1 MPRKLTQEEIDA
13 RRQAVE
19 GTWITIQ
26 TLKEESETLKNK
38 RKVIAAQIKEQER
51 NQVEKAQG
59 LKKGEH
65 VTRLGKICIVD
76 ARWEPL
82 NAIDQADVVR
92 EGFEDITPEQF
103 VEMFCKHNH
112 CDPDM
117 DIRRIEFEYL

>member
-51 NQVEKAQG
+51 NQNVLMTEITTQ
-59 LKKGEH
+59 ES
-65 VTRLGKICIVD
+65 TE
-76 ARWEPL
+76 EPTL
-82 NAIDQADVVR
+82 P
-92 EGFEDITPEQF
+92 F
-103 VEMFCKHNH
+103 
-112 CDPDM
+112 
-117 DIRRIEFEYL
+117 